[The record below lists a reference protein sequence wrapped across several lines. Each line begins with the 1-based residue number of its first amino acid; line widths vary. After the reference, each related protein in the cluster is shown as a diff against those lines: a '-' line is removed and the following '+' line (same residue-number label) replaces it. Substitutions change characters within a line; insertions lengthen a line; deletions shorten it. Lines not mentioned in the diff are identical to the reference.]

1 MNRIRVLIIAATE
14 AEIQLFLQSE
24 ISDIAKNTTVLITGV
39 GMVATAYS
47 LAKELAKN
55 QYDLLINVGIA
66 GSFHKNI
73 DLGTV
78 FRINND
84 RFSELGAEN
93 DEQFLTLNDLGFG
106 ETHYH
111 EYLGKINNFPILE
124 NLPLADGITVNKVH
138 GNELSIQKIV
148 KQFSP
153 DIESMEGAA
162 TFYVAKQ
169 ENTPVIQIRSI
180 SNLVEKRNKMNW
192 NTPLAIK
199 NLNQWLIQFI
209 TEINNHS

>member
-1 MNRIRVLIIAATE
+1 MKRCALLIQEVAGG
-14 AEIQLFLQSE
+14 EISSE
-24 ISDIAKNTTVLITGV
+24 IIDI
-39 GMVATAYS
+39 YP
-47 LAKELAKN
+47 KEIKPFE
-55 QYDLLINVGIA
+55 V
-66 GSFHKNI
+66 
-73 DLGTV
+73 
-78 FRINND
+78 
-84 RFSELGAEN
+84 
-93 DEQFLTLNDLGFG
+93 
-106 ETHYH
+106 
-111 EYLGKINNFPILE
+111 
-124 NLPLADGITVNKVH
+124 
-138 GNELSIQKIV
+138 ELSIQKIV